1 MRIEAAVT
9 SISWIPSEA
18 VTGLTKAGFTSGAM
32 HYDDPPPGYLENLAE
47 LHKAG
52 RFRFANHL
60 AAWAEVEDGRVVDAG
75 YAPISRPG
83 LSSRTGGWSMRATR
97 AAATSP
103 PRG

>member
-1 MRIEAAVT
+1 MRIDAAAT

-18 VTGLTKAGFTSGAM
+18 VTGVTKAGFTSGAM
-32 HYDDPPPGYLENLAE
+32 HYDEPPPGYLENLAE

-75 YAPISRPG
+75 YAGRGYISSTRVSFG
-83 LSSRTGGWSMRATR
+83 ARGGVTF
-97 AAATSP
+97 
-103 PRG
+103 